1 MVEHGA
7 HTQTQMSESIVTT
20 APLQAQQ
27 AANAKTT
34 AVANDSAALHTLEL
48 RNVCQS
54 FPLDDGRKLE
64 VLKDVSFAIT
74 QPEIVGIVG
83 PSGCGK
89 STLLRLIS
97 GLDMPAQGELLYDGA
112 PITGPG
118 PERGFVFQSPALC
131 DWLTIKENIAIG
143 LKTRKLY
150 KENEAKV
157 DSLIEKMG
165 LSGFENS
172 YPYQISGG
180 MASRASLARTFV
192 QEPGVVLLDE
202 PLSALDAFTRAL
214 IQDQIVQMHLSTNA
228 LFVLV
233 THDIE
238 EAVYLCDR
246 ILIMSSRPSTVV
258 QEIHVD
264 LPHPRDRVSDEF
276 VTKRREVLKQFSCMT
291 L

>member
-1 MVEHGA
+1 MVE
-7 HTQTQMSESIVTT
+7 
-20 APLQAQQ
+20 
-27 AANAKTT
+27 AA
-34 AVANDSAALHTLEL
+34 SHTLEL
-48 RNVCQS
+48 CNVCQR
-54 FPLDDGRKLE
+54 FTLDNGRELD
-64 VLKDVSFAIT
+64 VLKDVSFDIT

-97 GLDMPAQGELLYDGA
+97 GLDMPVEGKLFYDGA

-131 DWLTIKENIAIG
+131 DWLTVSENIAIG
-143 LKTRKLY
+143 LKARKLY
-150 KENEAKV
+150 KGNEEKV
-157 DSLIEKMG
+157 ARYIEMMG

-180 MASRASLARTFV
+180 MASRASLARTFI

-214 IQDQIVQMHLSTNA
+214 IQDQIVQMHLNTNA

-258 QEIHVD
+258 KEIRVD

-276 VTKRREVLKQFSCMT
+276 VAKRKEVLGYFSDMT